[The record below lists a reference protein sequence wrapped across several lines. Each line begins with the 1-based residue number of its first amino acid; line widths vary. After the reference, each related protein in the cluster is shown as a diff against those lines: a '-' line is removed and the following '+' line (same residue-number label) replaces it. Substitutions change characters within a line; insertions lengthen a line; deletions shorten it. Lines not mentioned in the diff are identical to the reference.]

1 MKIITTSLKQS
12 LKIIL
17 LSSLAFN
24 QAMAASEMDTVEKAK
39 AIPQQHNNQSKYHG
53 VFYGVHPC
61 KDCPGTTVTLS
72 LKNRNNYLLA
82 TQAAKN
88 SAREYFEK
96 GKYTWDDETQIVT
109 LTSRKNSAIRKF
121 QINDEKTL
129 TELSAKGG
137 PLKASQKNTSYV
149 LRQKAMVQNKTLMRA
164 H

>member
-1 MKIITTSLKQS
+1 MKIITTSLKQN
-12 LKIIL
+12 LILIL
-17 LSSLAFN
+17 LGSLTFN
-24 QAMAASEMDTVEKAK
+24 QVMAASEKDTVGKAK
-39 AIPQQHNNQSKYHG
+39 AIPQEHKNHSIYHG

-82 TQAAKN
+82 TQPAKN

-129 TELSAKGG
+129 TELSAKGM

-149 LRQKAMVQNKTLMRA
+149 LRQKEMGPKKALM
-164 H
+164 HGH